1 MHVYADEL
9 ENWLMNAK
17 VVGNSSDNDS
27 KLRIN
32 VHEVKHGNDGQKNSN
47 GRTTLVFFLQCFL
60 LVLRND

>member
-1 MHVYADEL
+1 
-9 ENWLMNAK
+9 MNAK

-47 GRTTLVFFLQCFL
+47 GRTTLVLFLQCFL

>member
-1 MHVYADEL
+1 
-9 ENWLMNAK
+9 MNAK

-47 GRTTLVFFLQCFL
+47 GRTTLVFFFAMFSTS
-60 LVLRND
+60 VKK